1 MTYPIRNRIVGHAT
15 VRAGDLVPHPNN
27 WRRHPPDQRRALED
41 SLAELGDIRSL
52 LGYRLPDGRIQLID
66 GHLRRDI
73 DPERMVTVELVDL
86 SEEEAAKALLT
97 LDPLAALA
105 ETDAKA
111 AQVLVAALQ
120 TESASLR
127 GLWQGLVQEDDTAR
141 QALEQQDEAN
151 ELPPE
156 RFLVLIECAD
166 EAQQVEL
173 LQRFNAEGL
182 RCRAIVS

>member
-1 MTYPIRNRIVGHAT
+1 MTHPIRNRIVGHAT
-15 VRAGDLVPHPNN
+15 VRAGDLVPHPLN

-41 SLAELGDIRSL
+41 SLCELGDIRSL

-66 GHLRRDI
+66 GHLRRDL
-73 DPERMVTVELVDL
+73 DPERSVTVELVDL
-86 SEEEAAKALLT
+86 TEEEAAKALLT

-105 ETDAKA
+105 ETDAVTA
-111 AQVLVAALQ
+111 RTLVASLE

-127 GLWQGLVQEDDTAR
+127 GLWWMVTQEKDVTR
-141 QALEQQDEAN
+141 QALEQPAEHAAP
-151 ELPPE
+151 PPE
-156 RFLVLIECAD
+156 RFLVLVECTD

-173 LQRFNAEGL
+173 LRRFNEEGL